1 MNGLRKKLGF
11 DEVLEVFSGAAPL
24 KTKVREF
31 FMSIGLYINN
41 VYGLSETTG
50 GITVLLPE

>member
-1 MNGLRKKLGF
+1 M

-24 KTKVREF
+24 KTSVREF
-31 FMSIGLYINN
+31 FMACGLYINN